1 MRRDVTPLLDIR
13 NLSVDFRTPRG
24 RVHALRDVSFTVPRG
39 KVVGIVG
46 ESGSGKSTVV
56 WTLTR
61 LLAANAVVESGTAEF
76 DGRDLLGLSGSAMME
91 VRGEKISMVFQDPMT
106 SQSPVLSY
114 ARQMTDVLYR
124 RRGMPMAEKRARAIE
139 MMRRVGIPDPESRIV
154 QYPHQFSGGMRQ
166 RASIAMAL
174 LMDPMLLVADE
185 PTTALDVTMEA
196 QIIHLIREL
205 RRELEATIVVVSH
218 NLGLIAELCDEVVVM
233 YAGEVVETGGVR
245 EIFHRAAHPYTR
257 ALLEC
262 DPARERSRTR
272 RLPVIPGD
280 VPDLHRKPDGCVF
293 AARCVEAMD
302 VCRERQPE
310 SFAVSGDGHTAR
322 CHLLGA
328 SPAPFGRGTPADS
341 VAAGHRGTPA
351 DSVAAGHRGTP
362 SSPRELSGL
371 RPTPMDSRFRGNDGW
386 GRSGLRRADFHSRFR
401 GNDGTGIVDGIR
413 AESGGDV
420 GAAPS
425 GRLPGVMPADLEDEA
440 RAASSGRPPT
450 VIPAEAGIHAA
461 SDVPPAA
468 DQAPREPG
476 SSAASRHGASAPS
489 VGSRPRVSA
498 DPGAEAGIAGATSEP
513 RTRRHAASPLLEVSD
528 LCVRFRVMGTIR
540 ARLRGVRNPFV
551 DAVLH
556 ASLALAHGET
566 IGLVGESGSGKTTL
580 GRAVMGLVEARSG
593 RVKFEG
599 KDVLGLTPAQFKPL
613 RRDMAMMFQDPVG
626 SLSPR
631 QTLKSLITEP
641 FEIHRP
647 EGFDIDAEAD
657 RLCDMVRLPR
667 SFLLRY
673 PHELSG
679 GQARRVGVARA
690 LALNPKL
697 IIADE
702 PTAGLDVSVQGEILN
717 LMGELQAE
725 HGLGYL
731 IISHNL
737 PVVRHI
743 CDRLAIMYLGRL
755 VERGD
760 CEAIFERPAHPYTE
774 ALVRGV
780 PQPDPD
786 KRRTLL
792 SIAGEVPSVT
802 NRPAGCE
809 FHPRCKYATA
819 LCKAERPVEA
829 RVRDGRVVTCHH
841 PLIK

>member
-1 MRRDVTPLLDIR
+1 MDPLLDIR

-24 RVHALRDVSFTVPRG
+24 RVHALRDVSFSVPRG

-46 ESGSGKSTVV
+46 ESGSGKSTVI

-61 LLAANAVVESGTAEF
+61 LLAGNAVIEDGSAVF
-76 DGRDLLGLSGSAMME
+76 DGRDVLGLSESAMMD
-91 VRGEKISMVFQDPMT
+91 VRGEKISLVFQDPMT
-106 SQSPVLSY
+106 SQAPVLSY

-124 RRGMPMAEKRARAIE
+124 RRGMGMAEKRARAVE
-139 MMRRVGIPDPESRIV
+139 MMRRVGIPDPESRIA

-166 RASIAMAL
+166 RAGIAMAL
-174 LMDPMLLVADE
+174 LMDPVLLIADE

-262 DPARERSRTR
+262 DPARERVRSRQ
-272 RLPVIPGD
+272 LPVIPGD
-280 VPDLHRKPDGCVF
+280 IPDLHHRPAGCVF
-293 AARCVEAMD
+293 AARCALAVAL
-302 VCRERQPE
+302 CRERHPA
-310 SFAVSGDGHTAR
+310 SVAVSADGHAAR
-322 CHLLGA
+322 CHLLDA
-328 SPAPFGRGTPADS
+328 SLHP
-341 VAAGHRGTPA
+341 
-351 DSVAAGHRGTP
+351 P
-362 SSPRELSGL
+362 S
-371 RPTPMDSRFRGNDGW
+371 
-386 GRSGLRRADFHSRFR
+386 A
-401 GNDGTGIVDGIR
+401 
-413 AESGGDV
+413 
-420 GAAPS
+420 
-425 GRLPGVMPADLEDEA
+425 
-440 RAASSGRPPT
+440 PPT
-450 VIPAEAGIHAA
+450 VIPAKAGIHTASVVPPMDEPTQRESGVDVPSRRGAPSPNVDARPRESADRTTEAGIVDTA
-461 SDVPPAA
+461 SD
-468 DQAPREPG
+468 
-476 SSAASRHGASAPS
+476 
-489 VGSRPRVSA
+489 
-498 DPGAEAGIAGATSEP
+498 P
-513 RTRRHAASPLLEVSD
+513 RTLRGEATPLLEVSD
-528 LCVRFRVMGTIR
+528 LCVRFRVMGVVR
-540 ARLRGVRNPFV
+540 ARLTGVRNPFV
-551 DAVLH
+551 DAVLN
-556 ASLALAHGET
+556 ASLALAHGRT

-593 RVKFEG
+593 RARFEG
-599 KDVLGLTPAQFKPL
+599 RDVLGLAAAEFKPL
-613 RRDMAMMFQDPVG
+613 RRHMAMMFQDPVG

-647 EGFDIDAEAD
+647 EGFDVDAEAD
-657 RLCDMVRLPR
+657 RICDMVRLPR
-667 SFLLRY
+667 NFLSRY

-717 LMGELQAE
+717 LMSELQAA
-725 HGLGYL
+725 HGLGYM

-743 CDRLAIMYLGRL
+743 CDELAIMYLGRL
-755 VERGD
+755 VERGA
-760 CEAIFERPAHPYTE
+760 CESIFERPAHPYTE

-802 NRPAGCE
+802 NRPEGCE

-819 LCKAERPVEA
+819 RCKAERPGE
-829 RVRDGRVVTCHH
+829 RTLRDGRVVTCHH
-841 PLIK
+841 PLID

>member
-1 MRRDVTPLLDIR
+1 MNPLLDIR

-46 ESGSGKSTVV
+46 ESGSGKSTVI

-61 LLAANAVVESGTAEF
+61 LLAGNAVIEGGSAVF
-76 DGRDLLGLSGSAMME
+76 DGRDVLGLRESAMMD
-91 VRGEKISMVFQDPMT
+91 VRGEQISLVFQDPMT

-124 RRGMPMAEKRARAIE
+124 RRGMGMAEKRARAIE
-139 MMRRVGIPDPESRIV
+139 MMRRVGIPDPESRIA

-166 RASIAMAL
+166 RAGIAMAL
-174 LMDPMLLVADE
+174 LMDPVLLVADE

-233 YAGEVVETGGVR
+233 YAGEVVETGDVR
-245 EIFHRAAHPYTR
+245 DIFHRAAHPYTR

-262 DPARERSRTR
+262 DPAREHRRTR
-272 RLPVIPGD
+272 HLPVIPGD
-280 VPDLHRKPDGCVF
+280 IPDLHHRPAGCVF
-293 AARCVEAMD
+293 AARCALATD
-302 VCRERQPE
+302 RCRERQPA
-310 SFAVSGDGHTAR
+310 SFVVSADGHAAR
-322 CHLLGA
+322 CHLLDA
-328 SPAPFGRGTPADS
+328 SLHPPSAPPSGIPAP
-341 VAAGHRGTPA
+341 
-351 DSVAAGHRGTP
+351 
-362 SSPRELSGL
+362 
-371 RPTPMDSRFRGNDGW
+371 
-386 GRSGLRRADFHSRFR
+386 
-401 GNDGTGIVDGIR
+401 
-413 AESGGDV
+413 
-420 GAAPS
+420 
-425 GRLPGVMPADLEDEA
+425 
-440 RAASSGRPPT
+440 
-450 VIPAEAGIHAA
+450 AGIHTA
-461 SDVPPAA
+461 SVVAPMDEPT
-468 DQAPREPG
+468 PRESGVSVP
-476 SSAASRHGASAPS
+476 SRHIAPYADA
-489 VGSRPRVSA
+489 RPRESM
-498 DPGAEAGIAGATSEP
+498 DRTMEAGIADTASDP
-513 RTRRHAASPLLEVSD
+513 RSLRRESAPLLEVSD
-528 LCVRFRVMGTIR
+528 LCVRFRVMGVVR
-540 ARLRGVRNPFV
+540 ARLTGVRNPFV
-551 DAVLH
+551 DAVLD
-556 ASLALAHGET
+556 ASLVLARGKT

-580 GRAVMGLVEARSG
+580 GRAVTGLVEAQSG
-593 RVKFEG
+593 RVRFEG
-599 KDVLGLTPAQFKPL
+599 RDVLGLAPSEFKAL
-613 RRDMAMMFQDPVG
+613 RRHMAMMFQDPVG

-647 EGFDIDAEAD
+647 EGLDVDAEAD

-667 SFLLRY
+667 NFLSRY

-717 LMGELQAE
+717 LMSELQAA
-725 HGLGYL
+725 HGLGYM

-737 PVVRHI
+737 PVVRHV
-743 CDRLAIMYLGRL
+743 CDELAIMYLGRL
-755 VERGD
+755 VERGG
-760 CEAIFERPAHPYTE
+760 CESIFERPAHPYTE

-802 NRPAGCE
+802 NRPEGCE
-809 FHPRCKYATA
+809 FHPRCNYATA
-819 LCKAERPVEA
+819 RCKAERPGE
-829 RVRDGRVVTCHH
+829 RTLQDGRVVTCHH
-841 PLIK
+841 PLIG

>member
-1 MRRDVTPLLDIR
+1 MTPLLDIR

-61 LLAANAVVESGTAEF
+61 LLAANGLVEGGTALF
-76 DGRDLLGLSGSAMME
+76 DGRDVLGLSEAAMME

-124 RRGMPMAEKRARAIE
+124 RRGMPMAEKRRRAIE

-262 DPARERSRTR
+262 DPARERTRAR

-280 VPDLHRKPDGCVF
+280 VPDLHHRPVGCVF
-293 AARCVEAMD
+293 AARCGDAVD
-302 VCRERQPE
+302 VCRERLPVR
-310 SFAVSGDGHTAR
+310 FAVSDDGHGAR
-322 CHLLGA
+322 CHLLDA
-328 SPAPFGRGTPADS
+328 SLAAPDVRSAEQRSHDEAPEPRAARARGPHSPDS
-341 VAAGHRGTPA
+341 GT
-351 DSVAAGHRGTP
+351 
-362 SSPRELSGL
+362 
-371 RPTPMDSRFRGNDGW
+371 
-386 GRSGLRRADFHSRFR
+386 RSG
-401 GNDGTGIVDGIR
+401 
-413 AESGGDV
+413 
-420 GAAPS
+420 
-425 GRLPGVMPADLEDEA
+425 DEA
-440 RAASSGRPPT
+440 SERS
-450 VIPAEAGIHAA
+450 AEAGVA
-461 SDVPPAA
+461 
-468 DQAPREPG
+468 
-476 SSAASRHGASAPS
+476 
-489 VGSRPRVSA
+489 VSA
-498 DPGAEAGIAGATSEP
+498 GADEAGGMD
-513 RTRRHAASPLLEVSD
+513 RTCAMPLLDVSD
-528 LCVRFRVMGTIR
+528 LCVRFRVMGALR

-551 DAVLH
+551 DAVLT
-556 ASLALAHGET
+556 ASLTLMHGKT

-580 GRAVMGLVEARSG
+580 GRAVMGLVKARSG
-593 RVKFEG
+593 AARFAGV
-599 KDVLGLTPAQFKPL
+599 DLLRLSPAEFKPL
-613 RRDMAMMFQDPVG
+613 RRNLAMMFQDPVG

-647 EGFDIDAEAD
+647 EGVDIDAEAV

-667 SFLLRY
+667 SFLTRY

-760 CEAIFERPAHPYTE
+760 CETIFERPAHPYTE

-809 FHPRCKYATA
+809 FHPRCKYATPR
-819 LCKAERPVEA
+819 CKAERPEETTLW
-829 RVRDGRVVTCHH
+829 DGRVVMCHY
-841 PLIK
+841 PLTG

>member
-1 MRRDVTPLLDIR
+1 MTPLLDIR

-46 ESGSGKSTVV
+46 ESGSGKSTVI

-61 LLAANAVVESGTAEF
+61 LLAGNAAIEGGSAVF
-76 DGRDLLGLSGSAMME
+76 DGRDVLGLSESAMMD
-91 VRGEKISMVFQDPMT
+91 VRGEQISLVFQDPMT

-124 RRGMPMAEKRARAIE
+124 RRGMGTAEKHARAVE
-139 MMRRVGIPDPESRIV
+139 MMRRVGIPDPESRIA

-166 RASIAMAL
+166 RAGIAMAL

-262 DPARERSRTR
+262 DPARERTRSR

-280 VPDLHRKPDGCVF
+280 VPDLHRRPTGCVF
-293 AARCVEAMD
+293 AARCARVMD
-302 VCRERQPE
+302 ICRERQPAN
-310 SFAVSGDGHTAR
+310 FAVSADGHAAR
-322 CHLLGA
+322 CHLPDTSLHPPSA
-328 SPAPFGRGTPADS
+328 SPSVIPAQAGMTTRES
-341 VAAGHRGTPA
+341 VAPKA
-351 DSVAAGHRGTP
+351 
-362 SSPRELSGL
+362 
-371 RPTPMDSRFRGNDGW
+371 
-386 GRSGLRRADFHSRFR
+386 
-401 GNDGTGIVDGIR
+401 I
-413 AESGGDV
+413 
-420 GAAPS
+420 
-425 GRLPGVMPADLEDEA
+425 
-440 RAASSGRPPT
+440 T
-450 VIPAEAGIHAA
+450 VIPAEAGIHTT
-461 SDVPPAA
+461 SIVPPMDEPTPGESGVDAR
-468 DQAPREPG
+468 PRE
-476 SSAASRHGASAPS
+476 STDRTT
-489 VGSRPRVSA
+489 
-498 DPGAEAGIAGATSEP
+498 EAGIVDTASDP
-513 RTRRHAASPLLEVSD
+513 RSLRREVTPLLEVSD
-528 LCVRFRVMGTIR
+528 LCVRFRVMGVVR
-540 ARLRGVRNPFV
+540 ARLTGVRNPFV
-551 DAVLH
+551 DAVLD
-556 ASLALAHGET
+556 ASLALAHGRT

-593 RVKFEG
+593 RARFEG
-599 KDVLGLTPAQFKPL
+599 RDVLGLSPAEFKPL
-613 RRDMAMMFQDPVG
+613 RRHMAMMFQDPVG

-647 EGFDIDAEAD
+647 EGFDVDAEAD

-667 SFLLRY
+667 SFLSRY

-743 CDRLAIMYLGRL
+743 CDELAIMYLGRL
-755 VERGD
+755 VERGA
-760 CEAIFERPAHPYTE
+760 CESIFERPAHPYTE

-802 NRPAGCE
+802 NRPEGCE
-809 FHPRCKYATA
+809 FHPRCNYATA
-819 LCKAERPVEA
+819 RCKAEQPGERTLG
-829 RVRDGRVVTCHH
+829 DGRVVTCHH
-841 PLIK
+841 PLIE

>member
-1 MRRDVTPLLDIR
+1 MEPLLDIR

-24 RVHALRDVSFTVPRG
+24 RVHALRDVSFSVPRG

-46 ESGSGKSTVV
+46 ESGSGKSTVI

-61 LLAANAVVESGTAEF
+61 LLAGNAAIEGGSAVF
-76 DGRDLLGLSGSAMME
+76 DGRDVLGLGESAMMD
-91 VRGEKISMVFQDPMT
+91 VRGEKISLVFQDPMT

-124 RRGMPMAEKRARAIE
+124 RRGMGMAEKRARAVE
-139 MMRRVGIPDPESRIV
+139 MMRRVGIPDPESRIA

-166 RASIAMAL
+166 RAGIAMAL
-174 LMDPMLLVADE
+174 LMDPMLLIADE

-245 EIFHRAAHPYTR
+245 DIFHRAAHPYTR

-262 DPARERSRTR
+262 DPAREHRRTR
-272 RLPVIPGD
+272 QLPVIPGD
-280 VPDLHRKPDGCVF
+280 VPDLHHRPVGCVF
-293 AARCVEAMD
+293 AERCAEATD
-302 VCRERQPE
+302 VCRERPPA
-310 SFAVSGDGHTAR
+310 SIPVSDDGHAAR
-322 CHLLGA
+322 CYLLDA
-328 SPAPFGRGTPADS
+328 SPAE
-341 VAAGHRGTPA
+341 AGNAIHPN
-351 DSVAAGHRGTP
+351 AGAKARTA
-362 SSPRELSGL
+362 
-371 RPTPMDSRFRGNDGW
+371 RPG
-386 GRSGLRRADFHSRFR
+386 
-401 GNDGTGIVDGIR
+401 
-413 AESGGDV
+413 
-420 GAAPS
+420 
-425 GRLPGVMPADLEDEA
+425 MP
-440 RAASSGRPPT
+440 PN
-450 VIPAEAGIHAA
+450 VIPAKPVPAKAGSGIHAA
-461 SDVPPAA
+461 SVVPQTDERAPRDSGGTAPPHPAA
-468 DQAPREPG
+468 SGPDADARAPT
-476 SSAASRHGASAPS
+476 SARRAGEEVDDGPLASRTGLHD
-489 VGSRPRVSA
+489 RP
-498 DPGAEAGIAGATSEP
+498 
-513 RTRRHAASPLLEVSD
+513 PLLDVSG
-528 LCVRFRVMGTIR
+528 LCVRFRIMGALR
-540 ARLRGVRNPFV
+540 ARLLRVRNPFV
-551 DAVLH
+551 DAVLD
-556 ASLALAHGET
+556 ASVTLAHGESL
-566 IGLVGESGSGKTTL
+566 GLVGESGSGKTTL
-580 GRAVMGLVEARSG
+580 GRAVMGLVEARFG
-593 RVKFEG
+593 HARFEG
-599 KDVLGLTPAQFKPL
+599 REVLGLSPAEFKPL

-631 QTLKSLITEP
+631 QTLRSLITEP

-647 EGFDIDAEAD
+647 EGFDVDAEAA

-667 SFLLRY
+667 SFLMRY

-717 LMGELQAE
+717 LMGELQAD

-743 CDRLAIMYLGRL
+743 CDKLAIMYLGRL
-755 VERGD
+755 VERGE

-809 FHPRCKYATA
+809 FHPRCRYATNR
-819 LCKAERPVEA
+819 CKSERPGE
-829 RVRDGRVVTCHH
+829 RSLGDGRVVTCHH
-841 PLIK
+841 PLIE